1 MEGEIDVY
9 TKKCNEL
16 ATQIEGT
23 RTREKDIQ
31 ESIEEESKHME
42 KMANKRAVKLRK
54 VGKIDASCVEN
65 PDERNFS
72 APLPHP
78 AL

>member
-1 MEGEIDVY
+1 MDWLEGEIDVY

-16 ATQIEGT
+16 ATQIEGK

-42 KMANKRAVKLRK
+42 KMANKRTVKLRK
-54 VGKIDASCVEN
+54 VGNK
-65 PDERNFS
+65 F
-72 APLPHP
+72 L
-78 AL
+78 